1 MKSKG
6 GTYITAGSA
15 SLPPSLVL
23 DEPGMCLRALAL
35 QKGQKKG
42 QKPRFGWGH
51 FSLVISLRYGS
62 GDAGGGGKLRERG
75 VPGVLTPLALCFSV
89 EGALP
94 CLVLVRLLL
103 RQGLS
108 RSDFPTRR
116 AAL

>member
-42 QKPRFGWGH
+42 QKPRF
-51 FSLVISLRYGS
+51 
-62 GDAGGGGKLRERG
+62 A
-75 VPGVLTPLALCFSV
+75 
-89 EGALP
+89 
-94 CLVLVRLLL
+94 
-103 RQGLS
+103 
-108 RSDFPTRR
+108 
-116 AAL
+116 